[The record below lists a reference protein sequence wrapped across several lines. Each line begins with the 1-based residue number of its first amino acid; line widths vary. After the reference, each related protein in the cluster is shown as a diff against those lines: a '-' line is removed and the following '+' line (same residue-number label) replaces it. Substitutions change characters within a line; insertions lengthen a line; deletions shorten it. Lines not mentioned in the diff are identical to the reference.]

1 MIEVKCEGG
10 ECDGL
15 TVKIDP
21 MPIVYEVVD
30 PRDRSR
36 RDYYVLQPPSAEG
49 PAKLVVSSPTGRE
62 PGPGT
67 SPTT

>member
-1 MIEVKCEGG
+1 MITVKCEGG

-15 TVKIDP
+15 VVKIDP

-36 RDYYVLQPPSAEG
+36 RDFYVLQPPSAEG
-49 PAKLVVSSPTGRE
+49 PAKLVVSS
-62 PGPGT
+62 
-67 SPTT
+67 